1 MKRDSVKQDMLYPY
15 SPQRVWAALTDSAA
29 LSQWLLPNDFEPRL
43 GHRFTFQEEPQ
54 DGWNGIIECE
64 VIELLPFQ
72 SLAFT
77 WSAHPDLPTM
87 IVSFALK
94 EVDGATHLHLEQR
107 ELQQARR
114 CKTAAIHGEALP
126 TLRRILES
134 SSSSPSHFFR
144 IQVDEVV
151 LTDALFDFVADPHTS
166 RNNRPVVHELHT
178 FAPEMVSVLEN
189 MILDGVRE
197 RHHVA
202 DYIHFIFGH
211 LSA

>member
-1 MKRDSVKQDMLYPY
+1 MKRDSIKQDMLYPH
-15 SPQRVWAALTDSAA
+15 SLERVWAALTDSTA
-29 LSQWLLPNDFEPRL
+29 LSQWLLPNNFEPHL

-64 VIELLPFQ
+64 IVELIPLHN
-72 SLAFT
+72 LAFT
-77 WSAHPDLPTM
+77 WSARPDLPIM
-87 IVSFALK
+87 VVSFTLK
-94 EVDGATHLHLEQR
+94 ETDSGTHLRLEQR
-107 ELQQARR
+107 ELHQAQAHTR
-114 CKTAAIHGEALP
+114 TAIHGEALP
-126 TLRRILES
+126 TLRNILES
-134 SSSSPSHFFR
+134 GAAPTSRFFR
-144 IQVDEVV
+144 IQVDEHA

-197 RHHVA
+197 RHYVA
-202 DYIHFIFGH
+202 DYIHFVFGH

>member
-1 MKRDSVKQDMLYPY
+1 MFYPY
-15 SPQRVWAALTDSAA
+15 LPQRVWAALTDSTA
-29 LSQWLLPNDFEPRL
+29 LSQWLLPNNFEPRL
-43 GHRFTFQEEPQ
+43 GHRFTFQEESQ

-64 VIELLPFQ
+64 VIELLPFET
-72 SLAFT
+72 LAFT

-87 IVSFALK
+87 VVSFTLK
-94 EVDGATHLHLEQR
+94 EVDGGTHLQLEQR
-107 ELQQARR
+107 ELHQTQR
-114 CKTAAIHGEALP
+114 CKTTALSEEALP
-126 TLRRILES
+126 TLRRVLENS
-134 SSSSPSHFFR
+134 PSSPSRFFR
-144 IQVDEVV
+144 IQVDEVA

-189 MILDGVRE
+189 MILDGGRE

-202 DYIHFIFGH
+202 DYIHFVFGH